1 MLCHAV
7 LIEPRFNDS
16 CSVGKDGKGD
26 VHAIGYDPEG
36 IVLLGKV
43 SEPFFG
49 VRFIQIFKTQKKRR
63 NVHVGVKK
71 TLDHT
76 PTRRV
81 VVKFTLGASIIL
93 PLGLIFI
100 VRTVRKK

>member
-43 SEPFFG
+43 SEPF
-49 VRFIQIFKTQKKRR
+49 
-63 NVHVGVKK
+63 
-71 TLDHT
+71 
-76 PTRRV
+76 
-81 VVKFTLGASIIL
+81 LG
-93 PLGLIFI
+93 
-100 VRTVRKK
+100 

>member
-1 MLCHAV
+1 MSKKAQKKANKAISKNLVTNGMLCHAV

-43 SEPFFG
+43 SEPF
-49 VRFIQIFKTQKKRR
+49 
-63 NVHVGVKK
+63 
-71 TLDHT
+71 
-76 PTRRV
+76 
-81 VVKFTLGASIIL
+81 LG
-93 PLGLIFI
+93 
-100 VRTVRKK
+100 